1 MRKILFEESDVK
13 ISLSLSSEC
22 DTSLYLFKQNIANSE
37 LGNYLN
43 DLQLAYE
50 NYIAI
55 SREKLLDIQKLIPFI
70 PKTECKFYDSLYSLD
85 LPKVCKTQ
93 ELLHQNFD
101 NQNKDRVND
110 KSSKSKRIKKK

>member
-1 MRKILFEESDVK
+1 MSIFH
-13 ISLSLSSEC
+13 
-22 DTSLYLFKQNIANSE
+22 LYLFKQNIANSE

-55 SREKLLDIQKLIPFI
+55 LRQKLLDMQKLIPFI

-85 LPKVCKTQ
+85 SPKVSKTQ

-101 NQNKDRVND
+101 NQNKDRIVKD
-110 KSSKSKRIKKK
+110 KSCK